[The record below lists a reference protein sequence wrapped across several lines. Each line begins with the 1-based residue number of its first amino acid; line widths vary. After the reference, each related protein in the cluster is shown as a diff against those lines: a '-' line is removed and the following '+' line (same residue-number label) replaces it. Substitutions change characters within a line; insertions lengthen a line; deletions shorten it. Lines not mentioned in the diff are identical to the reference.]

1 MASNGDVGLKAMSGE
16 INDDGDVELRDGNGD
31 VIHTIKQSEAQ
42 ADQMRAE
49 VEAEGAT
56 PFEEAMK
63 LLSESDE
70 ADDFE
75 RNVDEAPML
84 WAEVTYEEGTSGPL
98 INVAGVLIDDHVG
111 VTVVHPDTGV
121 ATTIGDRFIVR
132 VDIQA
137 IMDEDEDDNEDKD
150 ALDTSADRFRA

>member
-1 MASNGDVGLKAMSGE
+1 MADNA
-16 INDDGDVELRDGNGD
+16 
-31 VIHTIKQSEAQ
+31 EAQ

-49 VEAEGAT
+49 VEAEGT
-56 PFEEAMK
+56 IPFEEAMK
-63 LLSESDE
+63 ALDE
-70 ADDFE
+70 KADDFE

-137 IMDEDEDDNEDKD
+137 IMDEDEDGNEDKD